1 LKKEIEVVSK
11 NPVIDGLMNVVSGFL
26 AVLNKHRQILALN
39 ETLLD
44 MIGIGD
50 AEKVLGLRPG
60 EAVRCIHAQ
69 EMPGGCGTTEFCST
83 CGAAIAIVTS
93 LGQNK
98 PMERTCAVTV
108 DKNGKKE
115 DLYMRVRSCPITYDN
130 SRLLLLFLQDITHQ
144 QKWAALERVFFHDI
158 NNIVTGLSG
167 ATELFTLEKGNVDQ
181 TLARKIHQ
189 LSLRL
194 AKEVDIQR
202 CLAQTELCTYQPALH
217 KVSVAQVFK
226 EIEDVFSNHPAAKNK
241 FLTLPEIV
249 SDLSFKTDFS
259 ILTRVLNNM
268 LINAFEATDE
278 GGQVKSWVERSPAG
292 VTFFVW
298 NRNAIPK
305 NITKRIFQRNFSTKP
320 ENGRGLG
327 TYSMKLF
334 GEEFLGGKVDFTTS
348 DSEGTVFRFCL
359 NI

>member
-1 LKKEIEVVSK
+1 
-11 NPVIDGLMNVVSGFL
+11 
-26 AVLNKHRQILALN
+26 
-39 ETLLD
+39 
-44 MIGIGD
+44 
-50 AEKVLGLRPG
+50 
-60 EAVRCIHAQ
+60 
-69 EMPGGCGTTEFCST
+69 
-83 CGAAIAIVTS
+83 
-93 LGQNK
+93 
-98 PMERTCAVTV
+98 
-108 DKNGKKE
+108 
-115 DLYMRVRSCPITYDN
+115 MRVRSCPITYDN
-130 SRLLLLFLQDITHQ
+130 RRLLLLFLQDITHQ

-167 ATELFTLEKGNVDQ
+167 ATELFALEKGNVDQ

-305 NITKRIFQRNFSTKP
+305 DITKRIFQRNFSTKP